1 MEQNLPF
8 ISLEELARRN
18 GQEMP
23 EIWVG
28 YKGKIYD
35 VTSSELFKGGY
46 HYFHPTGIDL
56 TTDMEDAPHLEDVMD
71 DFEIVGLL
79 KNC

>member
-1 MEQNLPF
+1 MDYKKVICIADIEHLY
-8 ISLEELARRN
+8 IT
-18 GQEMP
+18 
-23 EIWVG
+23 
-28 YKGKIYD
+28 KGKIYD

>member
-1 MEQNLPF
+1 MDQELP
-8 ISLEELARRN
+8 IITAEELALRN

-46 HYFHPTGIDL
+46 HYFHPSGIDL
-56 TTDMEDAPHLEDVMD
+56 TLDMDDAPHLDDVMD
-71 DFEIVGLL
+71 DFDVVGIL
-79 KNC
+79 KN

>member
-1 MEQNLPF
+1 MDYHLPMYTA
-8 ISLEELARRN
+8 EELALRN

-23 EIWVG
+23 EIWVA

-56 TTDMEDAPHLEDVMD
+56 TADMDDAPHLADVMD
-71 DFEIVGLL
+71 DFNVVGIL
-79 KNC
+79 KSH